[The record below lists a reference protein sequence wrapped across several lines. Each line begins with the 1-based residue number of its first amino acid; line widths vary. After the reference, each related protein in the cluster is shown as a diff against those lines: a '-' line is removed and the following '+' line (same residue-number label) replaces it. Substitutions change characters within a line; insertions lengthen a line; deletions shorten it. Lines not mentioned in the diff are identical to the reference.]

1 MLPYF
6 KVMILE
12 GLTGNETASKVLL
25 YLESYGSGYPRGIS
39 EIFEISISQV
49 QRQLERFEHEGIL
62 VSRLVGK
69 TRVYEWNP
77 RCFYLEDLK
86 NILSKSLE
94 RLPETI
100 KEKYFRAR
108 TRPRRKG
115 KPLP

>member
-1 MLPYF
+1 
-6 KVMILE
+6 MILE

-39 EIFEISISQV
+39 ETFEIAVSQV
-49 QRQLERFEHEGIL
+49 QRQLERFEREGIL

-77 RCFYLEDLK
+77 RCFYLAELRA
-86 NILSKSLE
+86 ILAKCLE
-94 RLPETI
+94 RLPESI
-100 KEKYFRAR
+100 KEKYFHQRA
-108 TRPRRKG
+108 RPRRKG

>member
-1 MLPYF
+1 
-6 KVMILE
+6 MILE

-39 EIFEISISQV
+39 ETFEIAVSQV
-49 QRQLERFEHEGIL
+49 QRQLERFEREGIV

-77 RCFYLEDLK
+77 RCFYLAELRL
-86 NILSKSLE
+86 ILAKCLE

-100 KEKYFRAR
+100 KEKYFYQRA
-108 TRPRRKG
+108 RPRRKG
-115 KPLP
+115 KPLS